1 MPEKIYL
8 SGKHRTR
15 NTKPCT
21 IPDSLDPA
29 LSSHIMDVSVHTID
43 IPRIITAKAIIE
55 TGFHRILSQT
65 LLGLHLLDTP

>member
-1 MPEKIYL
+1 MPEKIHL

-29 LSSHIMDVSVHTID
+29 LSNHIMDVSVHTIN
-43 IPRIITAKAIIE
+43 IPGIITAKAIIE
-55 TGFHRILSQT
+55 TDFHSILSLT
-65 LLGLHLLDTP
+65 LLGLHHLDTP